1 MRRLFVLACAVAALL
16 AQGAPAQGVATARGP
31 NAAAREQERPADDP
45 ARGLVYAG
53 MRRSAR
59 NGPCR
64 GNFELTE
71 GRDRAGRVLC
81 THGPDPAPA
90 GVDVRR
96 HREFIP
102 LPPADAPAP
111 VATPGGSAVAAVG
124 AAGAGHGAGS
134 GAAAATP
141 APLSGTAAAG
151 SVACDGD
158 GSSGKRVHVLYVR
171 ASDVADRYATLVGNF
186 QQWAANVDNV
196 VNQSAAET
204 GGSRRVRYVHDSGCN
219 VVVTSVTLSSTG
231 DDTFANTKNELVNKG
246 FNRTD
251 RKYLAFVDASQYCGI
266 SQVYY
271 DDKPTADNYS
281 NGHPQVPGEL
291 SRIDAGC
298 WGQSASVE
306 AHELIHVLG
315 GVQTSAP
322 HATSKNHCTDEY
334 DRLCYNDGSGAPMSV
349 VCPSSHE
356 ALFDCR
362 HDDYFSTAPAP
373 GSYLATHW
381 NTANNAF
388 LIGAGT
394 TGTTA
399 TTLGTTTTTGP
410 PPTTAPPP
418 TTVPPATTTTVAPA
432 GVPSAPQGLTAR
444 PPSRNGGIVLVWAP
458 PASTGSGPLTGYRVY
473 RGTSSRNI
481 ALLTTM
487 TAATTNYL
495 DVTATR
501 GVVYY
506 YQVAAVNTSG
516 EGPRSN
522 LAGVAAA

>member
-1 MRRLFVLACAVAALL
+1 MRRLFVLTCLLAVLL
-16 AQGAPAQGVATARGP
+16 AQGAGGGGEGVATA
-31 NAAAREQERPADDP
+31 NAAADQRERPPDDP
-45 ARGLVYAG
+45 ARGVVHEG
-53 MRRSAR
+53 IRRSAR
-59 NGPCR
+59 TGPCR
-64 GNFELTE
+64 GGFELTE
-71 GRDRAGRVLC
+71 GRDRAGRPLC

-96 HREFIP
+96 RRDF
-102 LPPADAPAP
+102 LTAPPAEASAP
-111 VATPGGSAVAAVG
+111 VAPGVSAVAA
-124 AAGAGHGAGS
+124 AGARGAGNAARS

-141 APLSGTAAAG
+141 SPLSGTAAAG

-158 GSSGKRVHVLYVR
+158 GTSGKRVHVLYVR
-171 ASDVADRYATLVGNF
+171 ASDVGDRYATVAGNIR
-186 QQWAANVDNV
+186 QWAANVDNV

-204 GGSRRVRYVHDSGCN
+204 GGSRRVRFVHDAGCT
-219 VVVTSVTLSSTG
+219 VVVTSVTLSASG
-231 DDTFANTKNELVNKG
+231 DDTFTNTKNELVAKG

-251 RKYLAFVDASQYCGI
+251 RKYLAFVDAYKYCGI

-271 DDKPTADNYS
+271 DDKPTPDNYS
-281 NGHPQVPGEL
+281 NGHPDVPGEL
-291 SRIDAGC
+291 SRVDAGC
-298 WGQSASVE
+298 WGQPASVE

-334 DRLCYNDGSGAPMSV
+334 DRLCYNDGSGAALSV

-362 HDDYFSTAPAP
+362 HDDYYSTAPAA

-394 TGTTA
+394 TGTTP
-399 TTLGTTTTTGP
+399 TTTPATTTTT
-410 PPTTAPPP
+410 TAPPA
-418 TTVPPATTTTVAPA
+418 TTLPPATTTTVAPA
-432 GVPSAPQGLTAR
+432 GVPSAPRGLTAR
-444 PPSRNGGIVLVWAP
+444 QPSRGGGVVLLWGA

-473 RGTSSRNI
+473 RGTSSRNMVVLT
-481 ALLTTM
+481 ALGP
-487 TAATTNYL
+487 ATTDYL
-495 DVTATR
+495 DVATTR

-506 YQVAAVNTSG
+506 YQVSAVNGAG

-522 LAGVAAA
+522 LTGMVAA